1 MPLPEKYKSP
11 YNATSTEGTIYE
23 KELASGFFTPENLV
37 KAYPERYEES
47 EAWTTITPPP
57 NANGRLHVG
66 HALDVT
72 LKDIIG
78 RFKRMQG
85 KRVLMLPGSD
95 HAGFETQV
103 VYEKKLE
110 KEGRS
115 RFGMDRD
122 ILYKEIYDFTLAN
135 KDTVAG
141 EVKRIGASYDW
152 SRDTFTLDEKV
163 VHGVQETFIKM
174 YTDGLIYRS
183 KRDVNW
189 CSKHQTSLSDVETT
203 NKELVDTFYTFK
215 IGEFLIGTA
224 RPETKFGDKYIVV
237 HPDDARYS
245 KWKSGDTFEAEW
257 ILGPTTFTV
266 IKDESIDME
275 FGTGAMTIT
284 PWHSGIDFQ
293 IAKKHNLDMVQVID
307 EYGKLMDIAGE
318 LKGLRAITEGRKRV
332 VEILEKKGLLV
343 EKNEKYTHVVPVCY
357 KCETPIE
364 PQLKDQWFVKM
375 APLAEKAL
383 EASKKGEIR
392 FVTDQFRKTYEYWMS
407 NPIDWNISRQIVWG
421 IRIPAWFKHKGT
433 PDEEYY
439 IGHDVPT
446 GDGWVQD
453 VDTFDTWFSSGQ
465 WPVATLGFTEGEDFK
480 KYYPTQLMETGRDL
494 VFKWVPRMVIFGLY
508 LDPEKRVPFTD
519 IYLHGMTLD
528 EKGQKMSKSKGN
540 VMSPIEVADEF
551 GMDALRMA
559 LIVGTTPGNDIP
571 LSKDKVRA
579 YKKFVNK
586 LWNIAR
592 FVLENTDE
600 SHNID
605 DVKIADIEKW
615 PEVRRLLMVKYEMA
629 KYIDVYQLHLAA
641 ENMYHYIWH
650 EFADVVIEKV
660 KNDFTEDRKS
670 MLRYMLKEILTMAH
684 PFMPFVTEE
693 IWQDVR
699 GKDEVE
705 LLLVKEW
712 KDVGEFIKER

>member
-1 MPLPEKYKSP
+1 MALPEKYKSP
-11 YNATSTEGTIYE
+11 YDASLVEESIYKKETE
-23 KELASGFFTPENLV
+23 SGFFTPENLV
-37 KAYPERYEES
+37 KAYPSRYEKS

-57 NANGRLHVG
+57 NANGHLHAG

-72 LKDIIG
+72 LKDVIG
-78 RFKRMQG
+78 RFHRMNN
-85 KRVLMLPGSD
+85 KRVLMIPGSD

-122 ILYKEIYDFTLAN
+122 LLYKEIYDFTIAN

-152 SRDTFTLDEKV
+152 SRDTFTLDAKV
-163 VHGVQETFIKM
+163 VTGVQDTFIKM
-174 YTDGLIYRS
+174 YNDGLIYRS

-189 CSKHQTSLSDVETT
+189 CSKHQTSLSDLETT
-203 NKELVDTFYTFK
+203 NKEMTDTFYTFK
-215 IGEFLIGTA
+215 IGEFLIGTS

-237 HPDDARYS
+237 HPEDARYS
-245 KWKSGDTFEAEW
+245 KYTQGDTFEAEW
-257 ILGPTTFTV
+257 ILGPTKFTI

-293 IAKKHNLDMVQVID
+293 IAKKYNLDMVQVID
-307 EYGKLMDIAGE
+307 ENGKLMDIAGE
-318 LKGLRAITEGRKRV
+318 LKGLRAITEGRKRT
-332 VEILEKKGLLV
+332 VEILEQKGLLV

-383 EASKKGEIR
+383 EASTKGEID

-421 IRIPAWFKHKGT
+421 IRIPAWFKNKGT
-433 PDEEYY
+433 DTEEYY
-439 IGHDVPT
+439 IGHDNP
-446 GDGWVQD
+446 GGEWIQD
-453 VDTFDTWFSSGQ
+453 IDTFDTWFSSGQ
-465 WPVATLGFTEGEDFK
+465 WPVATLGFVGADDFK
-480 KYYPTQLMETGRDL
+480 TYYPTQLMETGRDL
-494 VFKWVPRMVIFGLY
+494 IFKWVPRMVIFGLY
-508 LDPEKRVPFTD
+508 LTDYKQVPFKD
-519 IYLHGMTLD
+519 IYLHGMVLD
-528 EKGQKMSKSKGN
+528 PKGQKMSKSKGN
-540 VMSPIEVADEF
+540 VMSPIELADEF

-559 LIVGTTPGNDIP
+559 LVVGTTPGSDQSM
-571 LSKDKVRA
+571 SKDKVRA

-586 LWNIAR
+586 LWNISR
-592 FVLENTDE
+592 FVLENTDNE
-600 SHNID
+600 NEWDKSIIDNEYINKLENVKMNIGLY
-605 DVKIADIEKW
+605 IEK
-615 PEVRRLLMVKYEMA
+615 
-629 KYIDVYQLHLAA
+629 YQLHLAS
-641 ENMYHYIWH
+641 EELYHYVWH
-650 EFADVVIEKV
+650 EFADVVIEDV
-660 KNDFTEDRKS
+660 KKDLTDANKA

-693 IWQDVR
+693 IWSDVR
-699 GKDEVE
+699 NDGEVE

-712 KDVGEFIKER
+712 

>member
-1 MPLPEKYKSP
+1 MALPEKYKSP
-11 YNATSTEGTIYE
+11 YESSNVEGPVYD
-23 KELASGFFTPENLV
+23 KELNSGFFTPENLV
-37 KAYPERYEES
+37 SAFPLRYENSES
-47 EAWTTITPPP
+47 WTTITPPP
-57 NANGRLHVG
+57 NANGRLHAG

-78 RFKRMQG
+78 RFKRMNN

-122 ILYKEIYDFTLAN
+122 LLYKEIYDFTLAN
-135 KDTVAG
+135 KHIVEG

-152 SRDTFTLDEKV
+152 SRDTFTLDAKV
-163 VHGVQETFIKM
+163 VSGIQDTFIKM
-174 YTDGLIYRS
+174 YNDGLVYRS

-203 NKELVDTFYTFK
+203 NKEMTDTFYTFR
-215 IGEFLIGTA
+215 IGEFNIGTS

-237 HPDDARYS
+237 HPKDPRYA
-245 KWKSGDTFEAEW
+245 KYAQGYTFVAEW
-257 ILGPTTFTV
+257 ILGPTTFTI

-284 PWHSGIDFQ
+284 PWHSSIDFD
-293 IAKKHNLDMVQVID
+293 IAKKHNLNMVQVID
-307 EYGKLMDIAGE
+307 ENGKLMEIAGE
-318 LKGLRAITEGRKRV
+318 LKGLRAITEGRKRT
-332 VEILEKKGLLV
+332 VELLENKGLLV

-383 EASKKGEIR
+383 ETSKKGEIN

-421 IRIPAWFKHKGT
+421 IRIPAWFKNKGT
-433 PDEEYY
+433 QSEEYY
-439 IGHDVPT
+439 IGHDNP
-446 GDGWVQD
+446 GAEWIQD

-465 WPVATLGFTEGEDFK
+465 WPFATLGFTKDADDMK
-480 KYYPTQLMETGRDL
+480 TYYPTQLMETGRDL

-508 LDPEKRVPFTD
+508 LTGEVPFKD
-519 IYLHGMTLD
+519 IYLHGMVLD

-540 VMSPIEVADEF
+540 VMSPIDLADEF

-559 LIVGTTPGNDIP
+559 LIVGSTPGNDISM
-571 LSKDKVRA
+571 SKDKVRA

-592 FVLENTDE
+592 FVLENTEGVNLDVNLDND
-600 SHNID
+600 NIRRI
-605 DVKIADIEKW
+605 KEIKATIAKHIE
-615 PEVRRLLMVKYEMA
+615 E
-629 KYIDVYQLHLAA
+629 YQLHLGA
-641 ENMYHYIWH
+641 EELYHYVWH
-650 EFADVVIEKV
+650 EFADIVIEDIK
-660 KNDFTEDRKS
+660 KDLTDENKAF
-670 MLRYMLKEILTMAH
+670 LRYMLKEILTMAH

-693 IWQDVR
+693 IWSDVR
-699 GKDEVE
+699 GEGEVE

-712 KDVGEFIKER
+712 

>member
-11 YNATSTEGTIYE
+11 YNATNTEGAIYE
-23 KELASGFFTPENLV
+23 KELNSGYFTPENLV
-37 KAYPERYEES
+37 KDFPERYTKS
-47 EAWTTITPPP
+47 PSWTTITPPP
-57 NANGRLHVG
+57 NANGRLHAG

-78 RFKRMQG
+78 RFYRMNN

-110 KEGRS
+110 KEGRT

-122 ILYKEIYDFTLAN
+122 LLYKEIYDFTIAN
-135 KDTVAG
+135 KDTIAG

-152 SRDTFTLDEKV
+152 SRDTFTLDPKI
-163 VHGVQETFIKM
+163 VHGVQNTFIKM
-174 YTDGLIYRS
+174 YNDGLVYRN

-189 CSKHQTSLSDVETT
+189 CSKHQTSLSDLETT
-203 NKELVDTFYTFK
+203 SKTFVDIFYTFK
-215 IGEFLIGTA
+215 IGEFEIGTA

-245 KWKSGDTFEAEW
+245 KWKQGDTFEAEW
-257 ILGPTTFTV
+257 ILGPTTFTI

-284 PWHSGIDFQ
+284 PWHSGIDFE

-307 EYGKLMDIAGE
+307 ENGKLMDIAGE
-318 LKGLRAITEGRKRV
+318 LKGLRAITEGRKRT
-332 VEILEKKGLLV
+332 VEILESKGLLV
-343 EKNEKYTHVVPVCY
+343 KKDEKYSHNIPVCY

-383 EASKKGEIR
+383 AASKNGEIS
-392 FVTDQFRKTYEYWMS
+392 FVSDQFRKIYEYWMS

-421 IRIPAWFKHKGT
+421 IRIPAWFKNKGT
-433 PDEEYY
+433 AEEEYY
-439 IGHDVPT
+439 IGHENP
-446 GDGWVQD
+446 GEGWIQD
-453 VDTFDTWFSSGQ
+453 IDTFDTWFSSGQ

-480 KYYPTQLMETGRDL
+480 KYYPTQLMETGSDL

-508 LDPEKRVPFTD
+508 LTGRVPFKD
-519 IYLHGMTLD
+519 IYFHGMVLD
-528 EKGQKMSKSKGN
+528 PKGQKMSKSKGN
-540 VMSPIEVADEF
+540 VMSPIEVGDEY
-551 GMDALRMA
+551 GMDALRMS
-559 LIVGTTPGNDIP
+559 LVVGNTPGGDMA
-571 LSKDKVRA
+571 LSKDKVNA

-592 FVLENTDE
+592 FVLENTEGVNVSVLVDME
-600 SHNID
+600 DSKIKRIAE
-605 DVKIADIEKW
+605 VKNTIAKHIE
-615 PEVRRLLMVKYEMA
+615 E
-629 KYIDVYQLHLAA
+629 YQLHLASEA
-641 ENMYHYIWH
+641 LYHYVWH
-650 EFADVVIEKV
+650 EFADVVIEEV
-660 KNDFTEDRKS
+660 KKDLTDANKG

-693 IWQDVR
+693 IWGDVR
-699 GKDEVE
+699 GEGEVE
-705 LLLVKEW
+705 LLMVKEW
-712 KDVGEFIKER
+712 